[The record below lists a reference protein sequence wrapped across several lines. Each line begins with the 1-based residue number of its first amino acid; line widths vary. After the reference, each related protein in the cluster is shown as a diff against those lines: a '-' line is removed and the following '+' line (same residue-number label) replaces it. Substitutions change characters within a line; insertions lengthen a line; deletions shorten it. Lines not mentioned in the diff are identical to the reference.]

1 MAVLR
6 PDSRPFQVLAAG
18 VADNF
23 CHAVYLF
30 ARLRPKSNP
39 RLVWAMIS
47 VFDEPEEL
55 RGFTS
60 AIFFKCA
67 PVFRALIESKPNLW
81 QDFGEKLL
89 RPRAVSHAQIDVI
102 KEASLQRSGWVS

>member
-1 MAVLR
+1 MG
-6 PDSRPFQVLAAG
+6 PFQVLAAG

-23 CHAVYLF
+23 CHAIYLF

-47 VFDEPEEL
+47 LFDEPEEF
-55 RGFTS
+55 RGFTF

-67 PVFRALIESKPNLW
+67 PVFRALIERKSNHR

-89 RPRAVSHAQIDVI
+89 CPRAVSHAQIDVI
-102 KEASLQRSGWVS
+102 KEATLQSSGWVS